1 MESIRFVNI
10 ASYATGP
17 EAHLVRNELEA
28 AGIPAQVIGETAVGA
43 IWYVG
48 SALGGVKVMVAEKD
62 APAAR
67 KVLAELELLSSPID
81 ESFDGYDTVED
92 SDESLREDALD
103 EETAREHRASTNP
116 YHSPQTAAGPNAD
129 DEGAHD
135 AEADE
140 RLANRIWR
148 AAVFGPIFCPPAL
161 SLYSVFLLLANC
173 DLFGRIDSK
182 HKWKLWGAVMVNAFV
197 FGVFMLGAWGIY
209 FLSGQTSPDFPGDA
223 EPFTREVEID
233 LLP

>member
-1 MESIRFVNI
+1 MESIRYVNI
-10 ASYATGP
+10 AAYATGP

-62 APAAR
+62 VPAAR

-81 ESFDGYDTVED
+81 ENFDGYDAV
-92 SDESLREDALD
+92 DETGEPRDEDALD
-103 EETAREHRASTNP
+103 EDAARDRRASTNP
-116 YHSPQTAAGPNAD
+116 YESPQTGASAD
-129 DEGAHD
+129 AEDGREHD

-140 RLANRIWR
+140 LLANRIWR
-148 AAVFGPIFCPPAL
+148 AAVFGPVFCPPAL
-161 SLYSVFLLLANC
+161 NLYSVFLLFANF

-182 HKWKLWGAVMVNAFV
+182 HKWKLWGAVIFNAFV
-197 FGVFMLGAWGIY
+197 FGFFTLGAWSIY
-209 FLSGQTSPDFPGDA
+209 FLSAQTPPEFPADA
-223 EPFTREVEID
+223 ETYTREIEID